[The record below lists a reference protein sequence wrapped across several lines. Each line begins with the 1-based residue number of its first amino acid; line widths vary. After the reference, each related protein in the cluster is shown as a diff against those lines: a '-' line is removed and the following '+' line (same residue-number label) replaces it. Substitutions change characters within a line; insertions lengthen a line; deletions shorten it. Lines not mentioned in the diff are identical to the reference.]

1 MDTLTSKQRSARMR
15 LVKSA
20 DTKPELRLRKLVR
33 DLGYAPRKNK
43 AAVVGKPDI
52 AFVRRRRAIFL
63 HGCFWHRHVCPA
75 GQRIPK
81 SRVHFWRKK
90 FTSNVN
96 RDKFVTSQL
105 KKNGWRALII
115 WECEL
120 KNPIN
125 VGRRV
130 KRFLDA

>member
-1 MDTLTSKQRSARMR
+1 MDTLTSRQRSARMR

-20 DTKPELRLRKLVR
+20 DTKPELKLKKLVR

-43 AAVVGKPDI
+43 IVVVGKPDI
-52 AFVRRRRAIFL
+52 VFMKLRCAIFL
-63 HGCFWHRHVCPA
+63 HGCFWHRHVCHA

-81 SRVHFWRKK
+81 SRVEFWRKK

-96 RDKFVTSQL
+96 RDKFVASEL
-105 KKNGWRALII
+105 KKNGWRALIV

-120 KNPIN
+120 KNLAK

-130 KRFLDA
+130 KRFLNA